1 MDGLTRPSKQC
12 HDACHPNTVAA
23 EKPRRDA
30 MAWRVP
36 ADATTSFFLRD
47 ASGRHSTSPFLVVGR
62 DGEGYFAR
70 YGRGGVLPKMDA
82 MRGLGHL
89 RLIPRNLKTDDDT
102 ARLNCLPPPTPRPP
116 NLLALAARSPARRE
130 PVLSSSTRPALTP
143 CWCRLP
149 TKPPTREC

>member
-1 MDGLTRPSKQC
+1 M
-12 HDACHPNTVAA
+12 HACHPKPVAA
-23 EKPRRDA
+23 EKPRRRVRRV

-36 ADATTSFFLRD
+36 ADATNFFSPSRCV
-47 ASGRHSTSPFLVVGR
+47 GSTQHIPPFLVVGR

-70 YGRGGVLPKMDA
+70 HGRGGVLPKMEA

-102 ARLNCLPPPTPRPP
+102 VRLNCLPPPRFP
-116 NLLALAARSPARRE
+116 NLLALAARSPAKRE
-130 PVLSSSTRPALTP
+130 PVLSHPQLDQLALTI